1 MEFEEF
7 QEFRKILCVCPECGE
22 IVRVSDLRLKS
33 KVKVKKTWLDDYE
46 DRSLQMDKK
55 EEEFNEIESKLRE
68 AAVEKGRKA
77 AQKVFNKAIKADLR
91 KLKLDPYDIK
101 PILNPVDY
109 IVFKDMNSKD
119 IISNIVFLSK
129 QLENQNINRLRA
141 QVKNVIEDKNYEW
154 LVARIDNTGQIELE

>member
-33 KVKVKKTWLDDYE
+33 KGKVKKTWLDDYE
-46 DRSLQMDKK
+46 YRSLQMDKN

-154 LVARIDNTGQIELE
+154 LVARIDNTGQIKLE

>member
-33 KVKVKKTWLDDYE
+33 KGKVKKTWLDDYE
-46 DRSLQMDKK
+46 DRSLQMDKN